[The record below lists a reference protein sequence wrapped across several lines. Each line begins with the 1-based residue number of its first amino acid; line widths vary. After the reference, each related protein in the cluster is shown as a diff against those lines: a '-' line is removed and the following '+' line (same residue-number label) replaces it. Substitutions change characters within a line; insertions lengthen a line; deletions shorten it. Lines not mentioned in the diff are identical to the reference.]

1 MRLHGR
7 LSGVSIQANSSR
19 NDSSRNDSSASCEDV
34 IAACLEIGIRE
45 FVVCA
50 GARNLSLVMA
60 LSELEGI
67 MVWPHFEER
76 SAGFYALGRTM
87 DSGRPC
93 AVVTTSGTAV
103 AELLPA
109 VVEAHYQARPLVL
122 ISTDRPAHYRGSGAP
137 QVIEQVGI
145 FGSYV
150 EGSVDLSGIFLENGS
165 ENTSEAHRSG
175 GRERVFQGWSGRA
188 PWHVNLCL
196 EEESS
201 VSFSARTELEIGEFT
216 PQRQT
221 FNVAALRRFLEQ
233 RIFSGLVVA
242 LGGLEPEEREEVW
255 HFLKVLGAPVIA
267 DVTSGLREGLGSL
280 LLADPERVMC
290 ENSVG
295 KVLRL
300 GDVPV
305 GRFWRDIE
313 DKASV
318 EVLSLSRTG
327 FHGLAR
333 ASEMIR
339 GELGRVLKGYGE
351 PEPVG
356 DVLGLLSHNS
366 RRWSQIDELLEAY
379 PDSEPAM
386 VRLISIYASVGA
398 ELYLGNSLPIREW
411 NAFAQRQHPQEL
423 VHANRG
429 ANGIDGQLSTWLGA
443 TVGLDD
449 AWGVFGDLTALYD
462 MSAPALLE
470 HCEGARRVIVIINNG
485 GGRIFERL
493 PRVAALEEDQQR
505 LIKNEHSWSFG
516 DWAQMWGLDYQ
527 RVSSAD
533 EFDVEVPDHGL
544 VLEVVPDERET
555 LEFWKAY
562 EGD

>member
-1 MRLHGR
+1 M
-7 LSGVSIQANSSR
+7 SIQAN
-19 NDSSRNDSSASCEDV
+19 SSRNDSSASCEDV
-34 IAACLEIGIRE
+34 IAACLERGVRE

-50 GARNLSLVMA
+50 GARNLGLVMA

-122 ISTDRPAHYRGSGAP
+122 ISADRPAHYRGSGAP

-145 FGSYV
+145 FGNYV
-150 EGSVDLSGIFLENGS
+150 EESVDLPGADLENDLG
-165 ENTSEAHRSG
+165 AHPSG
-175 GRERVFQGWSGRA
+175 ERERVFQGWSGRA

-196 EEESS
+196 EEELSVNSS
-201 VSFSARTELEIGEFT
+201 AGTELEIGEFT

-221 FNVAALRRFLEQ
+221 FNVAALRSFLEQ

-280 LLADPERVMC
+280 LLADPERVMR

-305 GRFWRDIE
+305 GRFWRDLE
-313 DKASV
+313 EKASV

-327 FHGLAR
+327 FRGLAR
-333 ASEMIR
+333 QSEMIR
-339 GELGRVLKGYGE
+339 GDLGRVLKGYGE

-356 DVLGLLSHNS
+356 DVLGLLAKNS

-544 VLEVVPDERET
+544 VLEVVPDEQET
-555 LEFWKAY
+555 QAFWQAY
-562 EGD
+562 QGR